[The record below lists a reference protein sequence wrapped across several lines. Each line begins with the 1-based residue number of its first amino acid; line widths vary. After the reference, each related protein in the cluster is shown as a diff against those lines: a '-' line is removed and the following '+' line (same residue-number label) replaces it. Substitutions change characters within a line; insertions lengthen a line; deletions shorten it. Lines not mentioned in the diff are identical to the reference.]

1 VGTVS
6 NVVSG
11 TRNVRPE
18 TRARVERAI
27 AELGFRPD
35 GVARA
40 LIRRRTQTVGM
51 VVPDVTNPFFSE
63 LVWEVERALTEA
75 DYAVVFGNS
84 ANDPARE
91 RRYLEAFLGRR
102 VDALV
107 VAVTAGADVGL
118 VRGLAAEVP
127 TVFVDRLVPSDVD
140 SVVGDNDAGTAL
152 VVDHLVGLGHRSIAL
167 VNGEEGLET
176 ARVRE
181 AGAPG
186 YTADLI
192 VRAGGRV
199 MFSEV
204 TEVRDAAHILAPR
217 MANQEILDKFVN
229 ELKWYDHYLS
239 LGGAD
244 RSANTTP
251 GNQKGGLSNI
261 VEKAL
266 GSVVKSGSSPIV
278 DVIAPGEKVMKRGLS
293 FSATPASDFICGTL
307 QLAAGMNAHVFVTG
321 RGSPYGLAMVPV
333 VKVSTNSVLSKRW
346 YDLIDIDAG
355 SVALGEKT
363 VEQMGWELFHF
374 LLEVASGKKQV
385 ACDKLKLHN
394 DLVLFNPGPV
404 T

>member
-1 VGTVS
+1 MDVARAARVSVGTVS

-75 DYAVVFGNS
+75 DYAVLFGNS

-107 VAVTAGADVGL
+107 VAVTAGADGGL

-176 ARVRE
+176 ARARE
-181 AGAPG
+181 AGARAALARHGLEPAARTSGAFTLASGEEQGRAVLGGGRLPTAVVAANDLLAMGVLAAAAGAGLGVPADVSVTG
-186 YTADLI
+186 YDDIAYAAFTAPPLTTARQSARAMGEEAARLLLARLEGDGSPPRRAVVEPELR
-192 VRAGGRV
+192 VRASTGAPPGGR
-199 MFSEV
+199 
-204 TEVRDAAHILAPR
+204 
-217 MANQEILDKFVN
+217 
-229 ELKWYDHYLS
+229 
-239 LGGAD
+239 
-244 RSANTTP
+244 
-251 GNQKGGLSNI
+251 
-261 VEKAL
+261 
-266 GSVVKSGSSPIV
+266 
-278 DVIAPGEKVMKRGLS
+278 
-293 FSATPASDFICGTL
+293 
-307 QLAAGMNAHVFVTG
+307 
-321 RGSPYGLAMVPV
+321 
-333 VKVSTNSVLSKRW
+333 
-346 YDLIDIDAG
+346 
-355 SVALGEKT
+355 
-363 VEQMGWELFHF
+363 
-374 LLEVASGKKQV
+374 
-385 ACDKLKLHN
+385 
-394 DLVLFNPGPV
+394 
-404 T
+404 